1 QLIVAVMLITGL
13 MSGVLSN
20 TGTAAVLI
28 PVVIGI
34 AAKAGFSRSTLLLPL
49 VFAAAMGG
57 NLSLIGAPGNMIAQ
71 SSLKKIGEGFGFFEC
86 AKVGLPILIIGI
98 LYFAIIGRKLLPK
111 REETDLDE
119 DSIYAQ
125 QVDYSNVPKW
135 KQIVALG
142 VLILTVIAMIFEK
155 QIGIPLY
162 ISAWIGALILV
173 ATRVITEKKA

>member
-1 QLIVAVMLITGL
+1 
-13 MSGVLSN
+13 
-20 TGTAAVLI
+20 
-28 PVVIGI
+28 
-34 AAKAGFSRSTLLLPL
+34 
-49 VFAAAMGG
+49 
-57 NLSLIGAPGNMIAQ
+57 
-71 SSLKKIGEGFGFFEC
+71 FFEY

-155 QIGIPLY
+155 QIVIPLY
-162 ISAWIGALILV
+162 ISSWIGALILV
-173 ATRVITEKKA
+173 VTRVITEKKSNENYNYEYNISICWIHYF